1 MIAQIII
8 PANVGAWILG
18 AFLTG
23 IVTLIEY
30 EIYKKEWITLAAALA
45 MSISCVLLG
54 FLPAWIVALVLI
66 GAIIYLAYDKKG
78 KW

>member
-23 IVTLIEY
+23 IVTLIVY
-30 EIYKKEWITLAAALA
+30 EISKKEWITLTAAFV
-45 MSISCVLLG
+45 MSISCVFLG

-66 GAIIYLAYDKKG
+66 AAIIYISYDKKG
-78 KW
+78 AW

>member
-1 MIAQIII
+1 MFII

-23 IVTLIEY
+23 IVTLIVY
-30 EIYKKEWITLAAALA
+30 EIYKKEWITLTAALV

-54 FLPAWIVALVLI
+54 FMPAWIVAIVVL
-66 GAIIYLAYDKKG
+66 GAVVYLSYDKKG